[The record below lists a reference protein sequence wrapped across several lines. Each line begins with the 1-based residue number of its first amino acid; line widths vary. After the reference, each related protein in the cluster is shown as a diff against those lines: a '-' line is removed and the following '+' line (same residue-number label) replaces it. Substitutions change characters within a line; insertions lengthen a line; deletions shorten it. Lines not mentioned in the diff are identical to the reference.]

1 MIGYSPVVPN
11 AIVRIEVES
20 RKVDIVKIASELP
33 VDKGYLSEPI
43 KITFPT
49 GKDLKSEAHGYL
61 YMPEVRKQNL
71 CSVGFAG

>member
-33 VDKGYLSEPI
+33 VDKGYLSEPT

-49 GKDLKSEAHGYL
+49 GKDLKSEAYGYL
-61 YMPEVRKQNL
+61 YMPEVRKQTL
-71 CSVGFAG
+71 HSVSFAG